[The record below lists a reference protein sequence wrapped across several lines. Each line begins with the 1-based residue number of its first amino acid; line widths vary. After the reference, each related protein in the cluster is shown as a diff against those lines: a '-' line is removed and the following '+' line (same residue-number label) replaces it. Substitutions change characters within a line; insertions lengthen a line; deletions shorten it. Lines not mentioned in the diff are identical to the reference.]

1 LVTQKID
8 LTTGETRMMGMLFE
22 LFQYGFMQ
30 RSLISAIAIAVICSI
45 VGLFLVLKRHSLFGD
60 ALAHVAFGG
69 ISLGLFTGIYPL
81 WTAYIVAILSAIG
94 VNKLR
99 ESTKIPPDSSIA
111 VLLTSGLAIGVILIS
126 ISGGFTLNLFSF
138 LFGNILLVTVDD
150 VIMILITD
158 AIVIPVIYILYK
170 RLVLIVFDENQARV
184 SGLNVTWIN
193 TLFIVLASITIIAS
207 IRLVGVLL
215 ISSLIVIPNITAL
228 MFGRGFKKTMFI
240 SCAISV
246 FSVVIGIIV
255 SYYSDLAP
263 SGTIVLTMISIFLVT
278 VIANNLKIRVN
289 KMIVT
294 K

>member
-1 LVTQKID
+1 MEMVFD
-8 LTTGETRMMGMLFE
+8 LI
-22 LFQYGFMQ
+22 QYGFMQ
-30 RSLISAIAIAVICSI
+30 RALISAIAIAVICSI

-69 ISLGLFTGIYPL
+69 ISLGLFIGVYPL
-81 WTAYIVAILSAIG
+81 WTAYIVAILSAVG

-126 ISGGFTLNLFSF
+126 ISGGFTLNLFSL
-138 LFGNILLVTVDD
+138 LFGNILLVSNDD
-150 VIMILITD
+150 LIMILITA

-170 RLVLIVFDENQARV
+170 KLVLIIFDENQAKV

-193 TLFIVLASITIIAS
+193 TLFIILASITIIAS

-228 MFGRGFKKTMFI
+228 MLGKGFKNTMFI
-240 SCAISV
+240 SCGMSV
-246 FSVVIGIIV
+246 FSVVFGIVI
-255 SYYSDLAP
+255 SYYSNLVP
-263 SGTIVLTMISIFLVT
+263 SGTIVLTMVSMFLIT
-278 VIANNLKIRVN
+278 VIAKNMKIRFNNIV
-289 KMIVT
+289 VT

>member
-1 LVTQKID
+1 
-8 LTTGETRMMGMLFE
+8 MLFDI
-22 LFQYGFMQ
+22 LQYGFMQ
-30 RSLISAIAIAVICSI
+30 RALLSAVAISIMCSI

-69 ISLGLFTGIYPL
+69 IALGLFTGVYPIL
-81 WTAYIVAILSAIG
+81 TAYVVAILSAVG

-126 ISGGFTLNLFSF
+126 ISGGFTLDLFSF
-138 LFGNILLVTVDD
+138 LFGNILLVSNEDLV
-150 VIMILITD
+150 MILITD
-158 AIVIPVIYILYK
+158 AIVVPIIYVLYK
-170 RLVLIVFDENQARV
+170 RLILIVFDENQAKV

-228 MFGRGFKKTMFI
+228 LLGKGFKKTIFI

-246 FSVVIGIIV
+246 FSVVFGIV
-255 SYYSDLAP
+255 ASYYVNLVP
-263 SGTIVLTMISIFLVT
+263 SGTIVLTMISLF
-278 VIANNLKIRVN
+278 
-289 KMIVT
+289 IVT
-294 K
+294 IIVKNMRFRLKKIVVTK

>member
-1 LVTQKID
+1 
-8 LTTGETRMMGMLFE
+8 MLFDI
-22 LFQYGFMQ
+22 LQYGFMQ
-30 RSLISAIAIAVICSI
+30 RALLSAVAISIICSI

-69 ISLGLFTGIYPL
+69 IALGLFTGIYPIL
-81 WTAYIVAILSAIG
+81 TAYVVSILAAVG

-126 ISGGFTLNLFSF
+126 ISGGFTLDLFSF
-138 LFGNILLVTVDD
+138 LFGNILLVSNEDL
-150 VIMILITD
+150 IMILITD
-158 AIVIPVIYILYK
+158 AIVVPIIYVLYK
-170 RLVLIVFDENQARV
+170 KLILTVFDENQAKV

-228 MFGRGFKKTMFI
+228 LLGKGFKKTIFI

-246 FSVVIGIIV
+246 FSVVFGIV
-255 SYYSDLAP
+255 ASYYVNLVP
-263 SGTIVLTMISIFLVT
+263 SGTIVLTMVSVFIVT
-278 VIANNLKIRVN
+278 IIVKNMRFRLKKIVIAK
-289 KMIVT
+289 
-294 K
+294 

>member
-1 LVTQKID
+1 
-8 LTTGETRMMGMLFE
+8 MLFDI
-22 LFQYGFMQ
+22 LQYGFMQ
-30 RSLISAIAIAVICSI
+30 RALLSGIAISIMCSI

-69 ISLGLFTGIYPL
+69 IALGLFTGVYPIL
-81 WTAYIVAILSAIG
+81 TAYVVAILSAVG

-126 ISGGFTLNLFSF
+126 ISGGFTLDLFSF
-138 LFGNILLVTVDD
+138 LFGNILLVSNEDL
-150 VIMILITD
+150 IMILITD
-158 AIVIPVIYILYK
+158 AIVVPIIYVFYK
-170 RLVLIVFDENQARV
+170 RLILIVFDENQAKV

-228 MFGRGFKKTMFI
+228 LLGKGFKKTIFI

-246 FSVVIGIIV
+246 FSVVFGIV
-255 SYYSDLAP
+255 ASYYVNLVP
-263 SGTIVLTMISIFLVT
+263 SGTIVLTMVSMF
-278 VIANNLKIRVN
+278 
-289 KMIVT
+289 IVT
-294 K
+294 IIVKNMRFRIKKIVVTK

>member
-1 LVTQKID
+1 M
-8 LTTGETRMMGMLFE
+8 EMLFD
-22 LFQYGFMQ
+22 LFQYGFIQ
-30 RSLISAIAIAVICSI
+30 RSLISAIAIAIICSI

-81 WTAYIVAILSAIG
+81 WTAYLVAILSAIG

-99 ESTKIPPDSSIA
+99 ESTLIPPDSAIA

-150 VIMILITD
+150 VIIILITD

-170 RLVLIVFDENQARV
+170 RLILIIFDENQAKV

-193 TLFIVLASITIIAS
+193 TLFIILASITIMAS

-228 MFGRGFKKTMFI
+228 MFSKGFKKTLFI

-246 FSVVIGIIV
+246 FSVVFGIIL
-255 SYYSDLAP
+255 SYYSNLAS
-263 SGTIVLTMISIFLVT
+263 SGTIVLTMVSTFLVT
-278 VIANNLKIRVN
+278 VTAKNMKIRFN
-289 KMIVT
+289 KIAVT

>member
-1 LVTQKID
+1 
-8 LTTGETRMMGMLFE
+8 MMEMLFD

-30 RSLISAIAIAVICSI
+30 RSLISAVAIAVICSI

-81 WTAYIVAILSAIG
+81 WTAYIVAILSAVG

-99 ESTKIPPDSSIA
+99 ESTKIPPDSSVA

-138 LFGNILLVTVDD
+138 LFGNILLVTIDD
-150 VIMILITD
+150 VILIIITD
-158 AIVIPVIYILYK
+158 AIVIPVIIILYK
-170 RLVLIVFDENQARV
+170 KLVLIVFDETQAKV
-184 SGLNVTWIN
+184 SGVNVTRIN
-193 TLFIVLASITIIAS
+193 TLFIILASITIIAS

-215 ISSLIVIPNITAL
+215 ISSLIVVPNITAL
-228 MFGRGFKKTMFI
+228 LFGKGFKKTMFI
-240 SCAISV
+240 SCIISV
-246 FSVVIGIIV
+246 FSVIFGILF
-255 SYYSDLAP
+255 SYYSNLAP

-278 VIANNLKIRVN
+278 IITKNIKNKYNKIV
-289 KMIVT
+289 VT

>member
-1 LVTQKID
+1 M
-8 LTTGETRMMGMLFE
+8 EMLFD

-30 RSLISAIAIAVICSI
+30 RSLISAIAIAVICSV

-69 ISLGLFTGIYPL
+69 ISLGLFTGIYPV
-81 WTAYIVAILSAIG
+81 WTAYIVAILSAVG

-111 VLLTSGLAIGVILIS
+111 VLLTPGLAIGVILIS

-138 LFGNILLVTVDD
+138 LFGNILLMSVDD
-150 VIMILITD
+150 VIIILITD
-158 AIVIPVIYILYK
+158 AIVLPVIYVLYK
-170 RLVLIVFDENQARV
+170 KLVLIIFDENQAKV
-184 SGLNVTWIN
+184 SGLNVSWIN
-193 TLFIVLASITIIAS
+193 TIFIILASITIIAS

-215 ISSLIVIPNITAL
+215 ISSLIVVPNITAL
-228 MFGRGFKKTMFI
+228 MFGKGFKKTILI

-246 FSVVIGIIV
+246 FSVVFGIII
-255 SYYSDLAP
+255 SYYSNLAP
-263 SGTIVLTMISIFLVT
+263 SGTIVLTMVTMFLVT
-278 VIANNLKIRVN
+278 IIAKNFQIRYNKIT
-289 KMIVT
+289 VT

>member
-1 LVTQKID
+1 MEMVFD
-8 LTTGETRMMGMLFE
+8 LI
-22 LFQYGFMQ
+22 QYGFMQ
-30 RSLISAIAIAVICSI
+30 RALISAIAISVICSI

-69 ISLGLFTGIYPL
+69 ISLGLFIGVYPL
-81 WTAYIVAILSAIG
+81 WTAYIVAILSAVG

-126 ISGGFTLNLFSF
+126 ISGGFTLNLFSL
-138 LFGNILLVTVDD
+138 LFGNILLVGNDD
-150 VIMILITD
+150 LIMILITD

-170 RLVLIVFDENQARV
+170 KLVLIIFDENQAKV

-193 TLFIVLASITIIAS
+193 TLFIILASITIIAS

-228 MFGRGFKKTMFI
+228 MLGKGFKKTMFI
-240 SCAISV
+240 SCAMSV
-246 FSVVIGIIV
+246 FSVVFGIVI
-255 SYYSDLAP
+255 SYYSNLAP
-263 SGTIVLTMISIFLVT
+263 SGTIVLTMVSMFLIT
-278 VIANNLKIRVN
+278 VIAKNMKIRFN
-289 KMIVT
+289 KIVVI

>member
-1 LVTQKID
+1 MEMVFD
-8 LTTGETRMMGMLFE
+8 LI
-22 LFQYGFMQ
+22 QYGFMQ
-30 RSLISAIAIAVICSI
+30 RALISAIAISVICSI

-69 ISLGLFTGIYPL
+69 ISLGLFLGVYPL
-81 WTAYIVAILSAIG
+81 WTAYIVAILSAVG

-126 ISGGFTLNLFSF
+126 ISGGFTLNLFSL
-138 LFGNILLVTVDD
+138 LFGNILLVSNDD
-150 VIMILITD
+150 VIMILITA
-158 AIVIPVIYILYK
+158 AIVIPVIYILYRK
-170 RLVLIVFDENQARV
+170 LVLIIFDENQAKV

-193 TLFIVLASITIIAS
+193 TLFIILASITIIAS

-228 MFGRGFKKTMFI
+228 MLGKGFKKTIFI
-240 SCAISV
+240 SCAMSV
-246 FSVVIGIIV
+246 FSVVFGIVI
-255 SYYSDLAP
+255 SYYSNVAP
-263 SGTIVLTMISIFLVT
+263 SGMIVLTMVSMFLIT
-278 VIANNLKIRVN
+278 VIAKNMKIRFN
-289 KMIVT
+289 KIVVT

>member
-1 LVTQKID
+1 
-8 LTTGETRMMGMLFE
+8 MLFDI
-22 LFQYGFMQ
+22 FQYGFMQ
-30 RSLISAIAIAVICSI
+30 RALLSGIAISIMCSI

-69 ISLGLFTGIYPL
+69 IALGLFTGVYPIL
-81 WTAYIVAILSAIG
+81 TAYVVAILSAVG

-126 ISGGFTLNLFSF
+126 ISGGFTLDLFSF
-138 LFGNILLVTVDD
+138 LFGNILLVSNEDL
-150 VIMILITD
+150 IMILITD
-158 AIVIPVIYILYK
+158 AIVVPIIYVLYK
-170 RLVLIVFDENQARV
+170 RLMLIVFDENQAKV

-228 MFGRGFKKTMFI
+228 LLGKGFKKTIFI

-246 FSVVIGIIV
+246 FSVVFGIV
-255 SYYSDLAP
+255 ASYYVNLVP
-263 SGTIVLTMISIFLVT
+263 SGTIVLTMVSMF
-278 VIANNLKIRVN
+278 
-289 KMIVT
+289 IVT
-294 K
+294 IIVKNIRFRLKKIVVTT

>member
-1 LVTQKID
+1 MEMVFD
-8 LTTGETRMMGMLFE
+8 LI
-22 LFQYGFMQ
+22 QYGFMQ
-30 RSLISAIAIAVICSI
+30 RALISAIAISAICSI

-69 ISLGLFTGIYPL
+69 ISLGLFIGVYPL
-81 WTAYIVAILSAIG
+81 WTAYIVSILSAVG

-126 ISGGFTLNLFSF
+126 ISGGFTLNLFSI
-138 LFGNILLVTVDD
+138 LFGNILLVSNDD
-150 VIMILITD
+150 VIMILITA

-170 RLVLIVFDENQARV
+170 KLVLIIFDENQAKV

-193 TLFIVLASITIIAS
+193 TLFIILASITIIAS

-215 ISSLIVIPNITAL
+215 ISSLIVVPNITAL
-228 MFGRGFKKTMFI
+228 MLGKGFKKTLLI
-240 SCAISV
+240 SCAMSV
-246 FSVVIGIIV
+246 FSVVFGIVI
-255 SYYSDLAP
+255 SYYSNVVP
-263 SGTIVLTMISIFLVT
+263 SGTIVLTLVSMFLIT
-278 VIANNLKIRVN
+278 VIAKNMKIRIN
-289 KMIVT
+289 KIAVT

>member
-1 LVTQKID
+1 MEMVFD
-8 LTTGETRMMGMLFE
+8 LI
-22 LFQYGFMQ
+22 QYGFMQ
-30 RSLISAIAIAVICSI
+30 RALISAIAISAICSI

-69 ISLGLFTGIYPL
+69 ISLGLFIGVYPL
-81 WTAYIVAILSAIG
+81 WTAYIVSILSAVG

-126 ISGGFTLNLFSF
+126 ISGGFTLNLFSI
-138 LFGNILLVTVDD
+138 LFGNILLVSNDD
-150 VIMILITD
+150 VIMILITA

-170 RLVLIVFDENQARV
+170 KLVLIIFDENQAKV

-193 TLFIVLASITIIAS
+193 TLFIILASITIIAS

-215 ISSLIVIPNITAL
+215 ISSLIVVPNITAL
-228 MFGRGFKKTMFI
+228 MLGKGFKKTLLI
-240 SCAISV
+240 SCAMSV
-246 FSVVIGIIV
+246 FSVVFGIVI
-255 SYYSDLAP
+255 SYYSNVVP
-263 SGTIVLTMISIFLVT
+263 SGTIVLTLVSMFLIT
-278 VIANNLKIRVN
+278 VIAKNMKIRIN
-289 KMIVT
+289 KITVT

>member
-1 LVTQKID
+1 
-8 LTTGETRMMGMLFE
+8 MLFDI
-22 LFQYGFMQ
+22 LQYGFMQ
-30 RSLISAIAIAVICSI
+30 RALLSGIAISIMCSI

-69 ISLGLFTGIYPL
+69 IALGLFTGVYPIL
-81 WTAYIVAILSAIG
+81 TAYVVAILSAVG

-126 ISGGFTLNLFSF
+126 ISGGFTLDLFSF
-138 LFGNILLVTVDD
+138 LFGNILLVSNEDL
-150 VIMILITD
+150 IMILITD
-158 AIVIPVIYILYK
+158 AIVVPIIYVFYK
-170 RLVLIVFDENQARV
+170 RLILIVFDENQAKV

-228 MFGRGFKKTMFI
+228 LLGKGFKKTIFI

-246 FSVVIGIIV
+246 FSVVFGIV
-255 SYYSDLAP
+255 ASYYVNLVP
-263 SGTIVLTMISIFLVT
+263 SGTIVLAMVSMFLVT
-278 VIANNLKIRVN
+278 IMVKNMRFRLKKIV
-289 KMIVT
+289 VT

>member
-1 LVTQKID
+1 MVFDII
-8 LTTGETRMMGMLFE
+8 
-22 LFQYGFMQ
+22 QYGFMQ
-30 RSLISAIAIAVICSI
+30 RALLSAVAISIICSI
-45 VGLFLVLKRHSLFGD
+45 IGLFLVLKRHSLFGD

-81 WTAYIVAILSAIG
+81 WTAYVVAILSAVG

-126 ISGGFTLNLFSF
+126 ISGGFTLDLFSF
-138 LFGNILLVTVDD
+138 LFGNILLVSNED
-150 VIMILITD
+150 VIMILVTD
-158 AIVIPVIYILYK
+158 AIVVPIIYILYK
-170 RLVLIVFDENQARV
+170 RLILIVFDENQAKV

-228 MFGRGFKKTMFI
+228 VLGKGFKKTMFI

-246 FSVVIGIIV
+246 FSVVFGIV
-255 SYYSDLAP
+255 ASYYVNLVP
-263 SGTIVLTMISIFLVT
+263 SGTIVLTMVSMF
-278 VIANNLKIRVN
+278 
-289 KMIVT
+289 IVT
-294 K
+294 IIVKNMRFRLKKIVVTK

>member
-1 LVTQKID
+1 
-8 LTTGETRMMGMLFE
+8 MLYDI
-22 LFQYGFMQ
+22 LQYGFMQ
-30 RSLISAIAIAVICSI
+30 RALLSGIAISIMCSI

-69 ISLGLFTGIYPL
+69 IALGLFTGVYPIL
-81 WTAYIVAILSAIG
+81 TAYVVAILSAVG

-126 ISGGFTLNLFSF
+126 ISGGFTLDLFSF
-138 LFGNILLVTVDD
+138 LFGNILLVSNEDL
-150 VIMILITD
+150 IMILITD
-158 AIVIPVIYILYK
+158 AIVVPIIYILYK
-170 RLVLIVFDENQARV
+170 RLILIVFDENQAKV

-228 MFGRGFKKTMFI
+228 LLGKGFKKTIFI

-246 FSVVIGIIV
+246 FSVVFGIV
-255 SYYSDLAP
+255 ASYYVNLVP
-263 SGTIVLTMISIFLVT
+263 SGTIVLTMVSMF
-278 VIANNLKIRVN
+278 
-289 KMIVT
+289 IVT
-294 K
+294 IIVKNMRFRLKKIVVTK

>member
-1 LVTQKID
+1 
-8 LTTGETRMMGMLFE
+8 MLFDI
-22 LFQYGFMQ
+22 LQYGFMQ
-30 RSLISAIAIAVICSI
+30 RALLSGIAISIMCSI

-69 ISLGLFTGIYPL
+69 IALGLFTGVYPIL
-81 WTAYIVAILSAIG
+81 TAYVVAILSAVG

-126 ISGGFTLNLFSF
+126 ISGGFTLDLFSF
-138 LFGNILLVTVDD
+138 LFGNILLVSNEDL
-150 VIMILITD
+150 IMILITD
-158 AIVIPVIYILYK
+158 AIVVPIIYVLYK
-170 RLVLIVFDENQARV
+170 RLMLIVFDENQAKV

-228 MFGRGFKKTMFI
+228 LLGKGFKKTIFI

-246 FSVVIGIIV
+246 FSVVFGIV
-255 SYYSDLAP
+255 ASYYVNLVP
-263 SGTIVLTMISIFLVT
+263 SGTIVLTMVSMF
-278 VIANNLKIRVN
+278 
-289 KMIVT
+289 IVT
-294 K
+294 IIVKNIRFRLKKIVVTT

>member
-1 LVTQKID
+1 
-8 LTTGETRMMGMLFE
+8 MLFDI
-22 LFQYGFMQ
+22 LQYGFMQ
-30 RSLISAIAIAVICSI
+30 RALLSGIAISIMCSI

-69 ISLGLFTGIYPL
+69 IALGLFTGVYPIL
-81 WTAYIVAILSAIG
+81 TAYVVAILSAVG

-126 ISGGFTLNLFSF
+126 ISGGFTLDLFSF
-138 LFGNILLVTVDD
+138 LFGNILLVSNEDL
-150 VIMILITD
+150 IMILITD
-158 AIVIPVIYILYK
+158 AIVVPIIYVLYK
-170 RLVLIVFDENQARV
+170 RLILIVFDENQAKV

-228 MFGRGFKKTMFI
+228 LLGKGFKKTVFI

-246 FSVVIGIIV
+246 FSVVFGIV
-255 SYYSDLAP
+255 ASYYVNLVP
-263 SGTIVLTMISIFLVT
+263 SGTIVLTMVSMF
-278 VIANNLKIRVN
+278 
-289 KMIVT
+289 IVT
-294 K
+294 IIVKNMRFRLKKIVVTK

>member
-1 LVTQKID
+1 
-8 LTTGETRMMGMLFE
+8 MLFDI
-22 LFQYGFMQ
+22 LQYGFIQ
-30 RSLISAIAIAVICSI
+30 RALLSAVAISIICSI

-69 ISLGLFTGIYPL
+69 IALGLFTGIYPIL
-81 WTAYIVAILSAIG
+81 TAYVVAILSAVG

-126 ISGGFTLNLFSF
+126 ISGGFTLDLFSF
-138 LFGNILLVTVDD
+138 LFGNILLVSNEDL
-150 VIMILITD
+150 IMILITD
-158 AIVIPVIYILYK
+158 AIVVPIIYVFYK
-170 RLVLIVFDENQARV
+170 RLILIVFDENQAKV

-228 MFGRGFKKTMFI
+228 LLGKGFKKTIFI

-246 FSVVIGIIV
+246 FSVVFGIV
-255 SYYSDLAP
+255 ASYYVNLVP
-263 SGTIVLTMISIFLVT
+263 SGTIVLTMVSMF
-278 VIANNLKIRVN
+278 
-289 KMIVT
+289 IVT
-294 K
+294 IIVKNMRFRIKKIVVTK

>member
-1 LVTQKID
+1 MEMVFD
-8 LTTGETRMMGMLFE
+8 LI
-22 LFQYGFMQ
+22 QYGFMQ
-30 RSLISAIAIAVICSI
+30 RALISAIAISVICSI

-69 ISLGLFTGIYPL
+69 ISLGLFIGVYPL
-81 WTAYIVAILSAIG
+81 WTAYIVSILSAVG

-126 ISGGFTLNLFSF
+126 ISGGFTLNLFSI
-138 LFGNILLVTVDD
+138 LFGNILLVSNDD
-150 VIMILITD
+150 VILILVTA

-170 RLVLIVFDENQARV
+170 KLVLIIFDENQAKV

-193 TLFIVLASITIIAS
+193 TLFIILASITIIAS

-215 ISSLIVIPNITAL
+215 ISSLIVVPNITAL
-228 MFGRGFKKTMFI
+228 MLGKGFKKTLLI
-240 SCAISV
+240 SCAMSV
-246 FSVVIGIIV
+246 FSVVFGIVI
-255 SYYSDLAP
+255 SYYSNVVP
-263 SGTIVLTMISIFLVT
+263 SGTIVLTLVSMFLIT
-278 VIANNLKIRVN
+278 VIAKNMKIRIN
-289 KMIVT
+289 KITVT

>member
-1 LVTQKID
+1 MEMVFD
-8 LTTGETRMMGMLFE
+8 LI
-22 LFQYGFMQ
+22 QYGFMQ
-30 RSLISAIAIAVICSI
+30 RALISAIAISVICSI

-69 ISLGLFTGIYPL
+69 ISLGLFLGVYPL
-81 WTAYIVAILSAIG
+81 WTAYIVAILSAVG

-126 ISGGFTLNLFSF
+126 ISGGFTLNLFSL
-138 LFGNILLVTVDD
+138 LFGNILLVSNDD
-150 VIMILITD
+150 VIMILITA

-170 RLVLIVFDENQARV
+170 KLILIIFDENQAKV

-193 TLFIVLASITIIAS
+193 TLFIILASITIIAS

-228 MFGRGFKKTMFI
+228 MLGKGFKKTIFI
-240 SCAISV
+240 SCAMSV
-246 FSVVIGIIV
+246 FSVVFGIVI
-255 SYYSDLAP
+255 SYYSNVAP
-263 SGTIVLTMISIFLVT
+263 SGMIVLTMVSMFLIT
-278 VIANNLKIRVN
+278 VIAKNMKIRFN
-289 KMIVT
+289 KIVVT

>member
-1 LVTQKID
+1 
-8 LTTGETRMMGMLFE
+8 MLFDI
-22 LFQYGFMQ
+22 LQYGFMQ
-30 RSLISAIAIAVICSI
+30 RAVLSAIAISIMCSI

-69 ISLGLFTGIYPL
+69 IALGLFTGVYPIL
-81 WTAYIVAILSAIG
+81 TAYVVAILSAVG

-126 ISGGFTLNLFSF
+126 ISGGFTLDLFSF
-138 LFGNILLVTVDD
+138 LFGNILLVSNEDL
-150 VIMILITD
+150 IMILITD
-158 AIVIPVIYILYK
+158 AIVVPIIYVLYK
-170 RLVLIVFDENQARV
+170 RLILIVFDENQAKV

-228 MFGRGFKKTMFI
+228 LLGKGFKKTVFI

-246 FSVVIGIIV
+246 FSVVFGIV
-255 SYYSDLAP
+255 ASYYVNLVP
-263 SGTIVLTMISIFLVT
+263 SGTIVLTMVSMF
-278 VIANNLKIRVN
+278 
-289 KMIVT
+289 IVT
-294 K
+294 IIVKNMRFRLKKIVVTK

>member
-1 LVTQKID
+1 
-8 LTTGETRMMGMLFE
+8 MLFDI
-22 LFQYGFMQ
+22 LQYGFMQ
-30 RSLISAIAIAVICSI
+30 RALLSGIAISIMCSI

-69 ISLGLFTGIYPL
+69 IALGLFTGVYPIL
-81 WTAYIVAILSAIG
+81 TAYVVAILSAVG

-126 ISGGFTLNLFSF
+126 ISGGFTLDLFSF
-138 LFGNILLVTVDD
+138 LFGNILLVSNEDL
-150 VIMILITD
+150 IMILITD
-158 AIVIPVIYILYK
+158 AIVVPIIYVLYK
-170 RLVLIVFDENQARV
+170 RLILIVFDENQAKV

-228 MFGRGFKKTMFI
+228 LLGKGFKKTILI

-246 FSVVIGIIV
+246 FSVVFGIV
-255 SYYSDLAP
+255 ASYYVNLVP
-263 SGTIVLTMISIFLVT
+263 SGTIVLTMVSMF
-278 VIANNLKIRVN
+278 
-289 KMIVT
+289 IVT
-294 K
+294 IIVKNMRFRLKKIVVTK

>member
-1 LVTQKID
+1 
-8 LTTGETRMMGMLFE
+8 MLFDI
-22 LFQYGFMQ
+22 LQYGFMQ
-30 RSLISAIAIAVICSI
+30 RALLSAVAISIMCSI

-69 ISLGLFTGIYPL
+69 IALGLFTGVYPIL
-81 WTAYIVAILSAIG
+81 TAYVVAILSAVG

-126 ISGGFTLNLFSF
+126 ISGGFTLDLFSF
-138 LFGNILLVTVDD
+138 LFGNILLVSNEDL
-150 VIMILITD
+150 IMILITD
-158 AIVIPVIYILYK
+158 AIVVPIIYVLYK
-170 RLVLIVFDENQARV
+170 RLILIVFDENQAKV

-228 MFGRGFKKTMFI
+228 LLGKGFKKTVFI

-246 FSVVIGIIV
+246 FSVVFGIV
-255 SYYSDLAP
+255 ASYYVNLVP
-263 SGTIVLTMISIFLVT
+263 SGTIVLTMVSMF
-278 VIANNLKIRVN
+278 
-289 KMIVT
+289 IVT
-294 K
+294 IIVKNIRFRLKKIVVTK

>member
-1 LVTQKID
+1 
-8 LTTGETRMMGMLFE
+8 MLFDI
-22 LFQYGFMQ
+22 LQYGFMQ
-30 RSLISAIAIAVICSI
+30 RALLSGIAISIMCSI

-69 ISLGLFTGIYPL
+69 IALGLFTGVYPIL
-81 WTAYIVAILSAIG
+81 TAYVVAILSAVG

-126 ISGGFTLNLFSF
+126 ISGGFTLDLFSF
-138 LFGNILLVTVDD
+138 LFGNILLVSNEDL
-150 VIMILITD
+150 IMIFITD
-158 AIVIPVIYILYK
+158 AIVVPIIYVLYK
-170 RLVLIVFDENQARV
+170 RLILIVFDENQAKV

-228 MFGRGFKKTMFI
+228 LLGKGFKKTIFI

-246 FSVVIGIIV
+246 FSVVFGIV
-255 SYYSDLAP
+255 ASYYVNLVP
-263 SGTIVLTMISIFLVT
+263 SGTIVLTMVSMF
-278 VIANNLKIRVN
+278 
-289 KMIVT
+289 IVT
-294 K
+294 IIVKNMRFRLKKIVVTK

>member
-1 LVTQKID
+1 MKLMEMVFDII
-8 LTTGETRMMGMLFE
+8 
-22 LFQYGFMQ
+22 QYGFMQ
-30 RSLISAIAIAVICSI
+30 RALISAIAISIICSI

-69 ISLGLFTGIYPL
+69 ISLGLFTGVYPL
-81 WTAYIVAILSAIG
+81 WTAYIVAILSAVG

-99 ESTKIPPDSSIA
+99 ESTNIPPDSSIA

-126 ISGGFTLNLFSF
+126 ISGGFTLDLFSF
-138 LFGNILLVTVDD
+138 LFGNILLVSNDD

-158 AIVIPVIYILYK
+158 AIVIPVIYIFYK
-170 RLVLIVFDENQARV
+170 KLVLIIFDENQAKV

-193 TLFIVLASITIIAS
+193 TLFIILASITIMAS

-228 MFGRGFKKTMFI
+228 MLGKGFKKTMFI
-240 SCAISV
+240 SCAVSV
-246 FSVVIGIIV
+246 FSVVFGIVI
-255 SYYSDLAP
+255 SYYSNLAP
-263 SGTIVLTMISIFLVT
+263 SGTIVLTMVSMFLIT
-278 VIANNLKIRVN
+278 IIAKNMKIRFN
-289 KMIVT
+289 KIVVT

>member
-1 LVTQKID
+1 MEMVFD
-8 LTTGETRMMGMLFE
+8 LI
-22 LFQYGFMQ
+22 QYGFMQ
-30 RSLISAIAIAVICSI
+30 RALISAIAISIICSI

-69 ISLGLFTGIYPL
+69 ISLGLFLGVYPL
-81 WTAYIVAILSAIG
+81 WTAYIVAILSAVG

-126 ISGGFTLNLFSF
+126 ISGGFTLNLFSL
-138 LFGNILLVTVDD
+138 LFGNILLVSNDD
-150 VIMILITD
+150 VIMILITA

-170 RLVLIVFDENQARV
+170 KLVLIIFDENQAKV

-193 TLFIVLASITIIAS
+193 TLFIILASITIIAS

-228 MFGRGFKKTMFI
+228 MLGKGFKKTIFI
-240 SCAISV
+240 SCAMSV
-246 FSVVIGIIV
+246 FSVVFGIVI
-255 SYYSDLAP
+255 SYYSNLVP
-263 SGTIVLTMISIFLVT
+263 SGTIVLTMISMFLIT
-278 VIANNLKIRVN
+278 VIAKNMKIRFN
-289 KMIVT
+289 KIVVT

>member
-1 LVTQKID
+1 
-8 LTTGETRMMGMLFE
+8 MLYDI
-22 LFQYGFMQ
+22 LQYGFMQ
-30 RSLISAIAIAVICSI
+30 RALLSGIAISIMCSI

-69 ISLGLFTGIYPL
+69 IALGLFTGVYPIL
-81 WTAYIVAILSAIG
+81 TAYVVAILSAVG

-126 ISGGFTLNLFSF
+126 ISGGFTLDLFSF
-138 LFGNILLVTVDD
+138 LFGNILLVSNEDL
-150 VIMILITD
+150 IMILITD
-158 AIVIPVIYILYK
+158 AIVVPIIYVLYK
-170 RLVLIVFDENQARV
+170 RLMLIVFDENQAKV

-193 TLFIVLASITIIAS
+193 TLFIVLASVTIIAS

-228 MFGRGFKKTMFI
+228 LLGKGFKKTIFI

-246 FSVVIGIIV
+246 FSVVFGIV
-255 SYYSDLAP
+255 ASYYVNLVP
-263 SGTIVLTMISIFLVT
+263 SGTIVLTMVSMF
-278 VIANNLKIRVN
+278 
-289 KMIVT
+289 IVT
-294 K
+294 IIVKNMRFRLKKIVVTK

>member
-1 LVTQKID
+1 MFFDIIQ
-8 LTTGETRMMGMLFE
+8 F
-22 LFQYGFMQ
+22 GFMQ
-30 RSLISAIAIAVICSI
+30 RALISAIAISIICSI

-81 WTAYIVAILSAIG
+81 WTAYVVAILSAIG

-99 ESTKIPPDSSIA
+99 ESTKISPDSSVA

-138 LFGNILLVTVDD
+138 LFGNILLISNDD
-150 VIMILITD
+150 VIMILIT
-158 AIVIPVIYILYK
+158 AAVVIPVIYVFYK
-170 RLVLIVFDENQARV
+170 KLMLIVFDEKQAKV

-193 TLFIVLASITIIAS
+193 TLFIILASITIIAS

-228 MFGRGFKKTMFI
+228 MIGKGFKKTMFI
-240 SCAISV
+240 SCAISIL
-246 FSVVIGIIV
+246 SVVFGIV
-255 SYYSDLAP
+255 LSYYVNLAP
-263 SGTIVLTMISIFLVT
+263 SGTIVLTMIIVFLAT
-278 VIANNLKIRVN
+278 IIAKNLRFPINKIIASRVN
-289 KMIVT
+289 
-294 K
+294 

>member
-1 LVTQKID
+1 MEMVFD
-8 LTTGETRMMGMLFE
+8 LI
-22 LFQYGFMQ
+22 QYGFMQ
-30 RSLISAIAIAVICSI
+30 RALISAIAISVICSI

-69 ISLGLFTGIYPL
+69 ISLGLFIGVYPL
-81 WTAYIVAILSAIG
+81 WTAYIVAILSAVG

-126 ISGGFTLNLFSF
+126 ISGGFTLNLFSI
-138 LFGNILLVTVDD
+138 LFGNILLVSNDD

-170 RLVLIVFDENQARV
+170 KLVLIIFDENQAKV

-193 TLFIVLASITIIAS
+193 TLFIILASITVIAS

-228 MFGRGFKKTMFI
+228 MLGKGFKKTLFI
-240 SCAISV
+240 SCAMSV
-246 FSVVIGIIV
+246 FSVVFGIVI
-255 SYYSDLAP
+255 SYYSNLAP
-263 SGTIVLTMISIFLVT
+263 SGTIVLTLVSMFLIT
-278 VIANNLKIRVN
+278 VIAKNMRIRLNNIV
-289 KMIVT
+289 VT

>member
-1 LVTQKID
+1 
-8 LTTGETRMMGMLFE
+8 MLFDI
-22 LFQYGFMQ
+22 LQYGFMQ
-30 RSLISAIAIAVICSI
+30 RALLSGIAISIMCSI

-69 ISLGLFTGIYPL
+69 IALGLFTGVYPIL
-81 WTAYIVAILSAIG
+81 TAYVVAILSAVG

-126 ISGGFTLNLFSF
+126 ISGGFTLDLFSF
-138 LFGNILLVTVDD
+138 LFGNILLVSNEDL
-150 VIMILITD
+150 IMILITD
-158 AIVIPVIYILYK
+158 AIVVPIIYVLYK
-170 RLVLIVFDENQARV
+170 RLMLIVFDEIQAKV

-228 MFGRGFKKTMFI
+228 LLGKGFKKTIFI

-246 FSVVIGIIV
+246 FSVVFGIV
-255 SYYSDLAP
+255 AAYYVNLVP
-263 SGTIVLTMISIFLVT
+263 SGTIVLTMVSMF
-278 VIANNLKIRVN
+278 
-289 KMIVT
+289 IVT
-294 K
+294 IIVKNMRFRLKKIVVTK